1 MLSNTEQNKTES
13 AVIEKLLT
21 FKQVLETHPASNT
34 LAHRFFLD
42 VLKSILEETI
52 HAIPFAFPVDEDTR
66 AKYNF
71 HLNQEVRLFHLPD
84 DYELNQ
90 ETIQKLLSF
99 TYLGDPPT
107 ARFSCEPFYEIEDTL
122 IRIYRIYGGIVL
134 YQNNLH
140 RIQWDHTT
148 NEIQCTL
155 IEDFD
160 LESSNKL
167 KQTILNNE
175 QPRTLFL
182 GHFPDATQQDLI
194 AKAHLFPS
202 TQTPRDE
209 EEALLTVINLID
221 RIALSLAR
229 SVKHYQD
236 SRDAYWREVL
246 ANAKS
251 VGAGLLMQSCLH
263 ILSFHPVFQAVILGK
278 IVMLASILTAIM
290 VGILAISLGVALYHY
305 ISARQYAD
313 QCLTHQANLLKFVN
327 LSKTYP
333 LDTNT
338 VEPNYETPPQ
348 NFDAFTDYRPPQ
360 NYRRIVRNDANSVIG
375 EFTIKFRSVGSFFKA
390 HISEIKEIA
399 ATEFQSMPLK

>member
-1 MLSNTEQNKTES
+1 M
-13 AVIEKLLT
+13 
-21 FKQVLETHPASNT
+21 
-34 LAHRFFLD
+34 
-42 VLKSILEETI
+42 
-52 HAIPFAFPVDEDTR
+52 
-66 AKYNF
+66 
-71 HLNQEVRLFHLPD
+71 
-84 DYELNQ
+84 
-90 ETIQKLLSF
+90 
-99 TYLGDPPT
+99 
-107 ARFSCEPFYEIEDTL
+107 
-122 IRIYRIYGGIVL
+122 
-134 YQNNLH
+134 
-140 RIQWDHTT
+140 
-148 NEIQCTL
+148 
-155 IEDFD
+155 
-160 LESSNKL
+160 
-167 KQTILNNE
+167 
-175 QPRTLFL
+175 

-221 RIALSLAR
+221 RIALSLAS

-313 QCLTHQANLLKFVN
+313 QCLTHQTNLLKFVN
-327 LSKTYP
+327 ISKCYP
-333 LDTNT
+333 LDAHT
-338 VEPNYETPPQ
+338 VEPEHTTLLQDRYV
-348 NFDAFTDYRPPQ
+348 FTDDWGKK

-375 EFTIKFRSVGSFFKA
+375 EFTIQFRSVGSFFKA

-399 ATEFQSMPLK
+399 ATEFQPKRLK